1 MNTRL
6 RIVVVILVCVTWVVS
21 LRKKFAHEDEQTLV
35 VQQDQQSDVVA
46 AQWVWW
52 TNSENESG
60 DILPHQQERWAYLI
74 GSDDPEIVYKKYLL
88 ASYLYRKHNAI
99 EALPLAI
106 SYATQLGRFDE
117 ASLLLKE
124 IPDITT
130 LKDSLEIPVMMKLLM
145 NTSNLDFAQ
154 LKQLKDFIETLKQ
167 QWSIDD
173 AQYNL
178 YYFVITLVKWDMDN
192 AFFYLNGI
200 QTGRYAKEYEQL
212 RSLEAST
219 KQYGEWLPSY
229 YLRAVR
235 AMFLY
240 QQGRRWPARNIGQQ
254 IRQQDPTYLLAEQL
268 IAYSSMALQD
278 WKWASLSLQQLQKV
292 DPWYSDVYQFFQAI
306 THYSLQE
313 YEASILLFQQIPATS
328 VYYSDVLRYMFL
340 AYLALQDYDKVDVFL
355 NQLVNQPVLQDA
367 DVYTIFDS
375 LLYNWQEKGEH
386 ELYERFSPLIERLES
401 RCQAEMKDKA
411 YICLY
416 GKWWILLAEGETEKA
431 YQILRRI
438 VNWYPR
444 VSLFKLL
451 WELAQGNWNE
461 TESEERYRRAF
472 LIQQENTYLWTD
484 SIGQVGLQ

>member
-6 RIVVVILVCVTWVVS
+6 RIVVVILVCTTWVVS
-21 LRKKFAHEDEQTLV
+21 LRKKFAPQGEQTFV
-35 VQQDQQSDVVA
+35 VQQDQQSDIVA
-46 AQWVWW
+46 AQWVSW
-52 TNSENESG
+52 TDFENESG
-60 DILPHQQERWAYLI
+60 DILPQEQEWWAYLI

-88 ASYLYRKHNAI
+88 ASYLYRKHSAI
-99 EALPLAI
+99 QALPLAI

-130 LKDSLEIPVMMKLLM
+130 LKDTLEIPVMMKLLM

-178 YYFVITLVKWDMDN
+178 YYFVITLIKWDMDN
-192 AFFYLNGI
+192 ALFYLNGL
-200 QTGRYAKEYEQL
+200 QAGRYNKEYEQL

-219 KQYGEWLPSY
+219 RQYGESLPSY

-254 IRQQDPTYLLAEQL
+254 IRQQDPNYLLAEQL

-278 WKWASLSLQQLQKV
+278 RRGASLSLQQLQKV
-292 DPWYSDVYQFFQAI
+292 DASYSDVYQFFQAI
-306 THYSLQE
+306 AHYSLQE

-328 VYYSDVLRYMFL
+328 VYYNDVLRYMFL
-340 AYLALQDYDKVDVFL
+340 AYLAVEEYDKVDVFL
-355 NQLVNQPVLQDA
+355 NKLVNQPVLQDA

-375 LLYNWQEKGEH
+375 LLYNWQEKTGH
-386 ELYERFSPLIERLES
+386 ALYERFSSLIERLES
-401 RCQAEMKDKA
+401 RCQTEMKDKA

-416 GKWWILLAEGETEKA
+416 GKWWMLLATWEEEKA
-431 YQILRRI
+431 YQVLRRI
-438 VNWYPR
+438 VSRYPR

-451 WELAQGNWNE
+451 WELAQENWNE

-472 LIQQENTYLWTD
+472 LIQQENTYLWTE